1 MWLGATAHPTAE
13 WIARQLTE
21 ACGWEPA
28 PRHIIRDCVY
38 GAFFKRRLRWLLYH
52 TTDYIFESPSDLV
65 SAQAIENY
73 EIFVT
78 IPHCSQFS
86 ALLI

>member
-1 MWLGATAHPTAE
+1 M
-13 WIARQLTE
+13 
-21 ACGWEPA
+21 
-28 PRHIIRDCVY
+28 PRPPIHGFLLPV
-38 GAFFKRRLRWLLYH
+38 WLLYH